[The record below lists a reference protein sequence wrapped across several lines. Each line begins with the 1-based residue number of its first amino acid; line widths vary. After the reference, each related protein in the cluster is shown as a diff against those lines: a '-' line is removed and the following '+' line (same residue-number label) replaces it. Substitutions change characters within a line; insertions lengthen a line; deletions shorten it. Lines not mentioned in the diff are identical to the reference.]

1 MPGVSIHVV
10 DVARGVVATGM
21 RVELHALE
29 PRARLIA
36 DGAIG
41 ANGVLAH
48 SALGARF
55 VPGDYEA
62 RFHVAEFYRTA
73 GVALP
78 APPFLDVAFFR
89 FGIADPEAHYHL
101 PVKLTPW
108 GLSCFRGG
116 A

>member
-10 DVARGVVATGM
+10 DVARGVVAAGM
-21 RVELHALE
+21 QVELHALG

-41 ANGVLAH
+41 ANGVLEH
-48 SALGARF
+48 PALGAHF
-55 VPGDYEA
+55 DAGEYEA
-62 RFHVAEFYRTA
+62 RLYVAEFYRTA

-78 APPFLDVAFFR
+78 APPFLDVAIFR
-89 FGIADPEAHYHL
+89 FGIADREAHYHL